1 MYLFEDEK
9 WRNFRPLSYS
19 RPISDLRVG
28 CTSLG
33 EKIEAY
39 AGRAV
44 KGLLIRDY
52 VAPVAK
58 EEHPGLLV
66 NQVNEETALF
76 VNSRFI
82 PTGDF
87 HRDITDLAPG
97 DVLLDKREDVI
108 AFNGPYRILKEAM
121 EDGTVANEKLR
132 SLARSSRKIDIAMPL
147 YIWDLIR
154 LNVQELIRDFEILK
168 KRGTFGKIDMGV
180 HILNRMY
187 VYIDETA
194 VIKPGVVIDAEEG
207 PVFIDRD
214 VTIGPNSV
222 LVGPLFVGPGSVVKM
237 GAKLNHG
244 VSLGPVT
251 KAGGEI
257 EETIIQGYSNK
268 QHEGFLGH
276 AYLGSWVNIGADTNN
291 SDLKN
296 TYGPIKV
303 NFFGQEIN
311 TGMIFLGLIMGDH
324 SKSGINTMFNTG
336 TIVGFSAN
344 VFGGDFPPK
353 FIPSFGWGGASGIT
367 EYDLEKAL
375 EVAKRVMQ
383 RRNVKLTS
391 AYEKLF
397 RHLYEITRNER
408 EPYLSFR

>member
-66 NQVNEETALF
+66 NQVNEETTLF

-383 RRNVKLTS
+383 RRNVKLTP

-408 EPYLSFR
+408 EPYLSSR

>member
-66 NQVNEETALF
+66 NQVNEETTLF

-87 HRDITDLAPG
+87 HRDIADLAPG

-336 TIVGFSAN
+336 TIVGFSTN

-383 RRNVKLTS
+383 RRNVKLTP

-408 EPYLSFR
+408 EPYLSSR

>member
-1 MYLFEDEK
+1 VYLFEDEK

-28 CTSLG
+28 CTALG

-39 AGRAV
+39 AGKAV
-44 KGLLIRDY
+44 KGLIVRKYL
-52 VAPVAK
+52 APVAK

-66 NQVNEETALF
+66 NQVKDESALF

-87 HRDITDLAPG
+87 HGDIVDLAPG

-108 AFNGPYRILKEAM
+108 AFNGPYRILKEAL
-121 EDGTVANEKLR
+121 EEGTVVNEKLR
-132 SLARSSRKIDIAMPL
+132 NLARSSRKIDIAMPL

-154 LNVQELIRDFEILK
+154 LNAQELIRDFEILK

-222 LVGPLFVGPGSVVKM
+222 LVGPLYIGPGSVVKM
-237 GAKLNHG
+237 GAKINHG

-251 KAGGEI
+251 KVGGEI

-353 FIPSFGWGGASGIT
+353 FIPSFGWGGASGIS

-383 RRNVKLTS
+383 RRNVKLTP
-391 AYEKLF
+391 AYEELF
-397 RHLYEITRNER
+397 RHIHEITREER
-408 EPYLSFR
+408 EPYLSSR

>member
-1 MYLFEDEK
+1 VYLFEDEK

-383 RRNVKLTS
+383 RRNVKLTP

-408 EPYLSFR
+408 EPYLSSR

>member
-383 RRNVKLTS
+383 RRNVKLTP

-408 EPYLSFR
+408 EPYLSSQ

>member
-383 RRNVKLTS
+383 RRNVKLTP

-408 EPYLSFR
+408 EPYLSSR

>member
-9 WRNFRPLSYS
+9 WKNFRPLSYS

-28 CTSLG
+28 CTALG

-39 AGRAV
+39 AGKAV
-44 KGLLIRDY
+44 NGLIVREYL
-52 VAPVAK
+52 VPVTK

-66 NQVNEETALF
+66 NQVKDGSALF

-87 HRDITDLAPG
+87 HRDIVDLAPG

-121 EDGTVANEKLR
+121 EGGTVVNEKLR
-132 SLARSSRKIDIAMPL
+132 SLAKSSRKIDIAMPL

-154 LNVQELIRDFEILK
+154 LNVQELIRDFEMLK
-168 KRGTFGKIDMGV
+168 KRGTFGKIDVGV

-222 LVGPLFVGPGSVVKM
+222 LVGPLYIGPGSVVKM
-237 GAKLNHG
+237 GAKINQG

-353 FIPSFGWGGASGIT
+353 FIPSFGWGGASEIS

-383 RRNVKLTS
+383 RRNVKLTP
-391 AYEKLF
+391 AYEELF
-397 RHLYEITRNER
+397 RHIHEITREER
-408 EPYLSFR
+408 EPYLSSR